1 MVTSAVRA
9 GVIEMVASHGKPFAN
24 MFHSL
29 LKAASLMVTVL
40 FGLLHPNMYGS
51 TQNIGHLIDNLSKVP
66 PLWKFLAKKMEVPSN
81 VLICQ
86 ERCNPIQP
94 PQLTSSS
101 STNMRNS
108 EAIIKSQSLRSSL
121 HVFHCPALVA
131 GQQVECLLPLPSF
144 LTTTYG
150 RTVADVISFQLPLR
164 HHMKQTQGLE
174 PFTWRLFTWAQ
185 SSVHGDHVWCQ
196 SDLHHLFHE
205 AQGHLGFPMGFPQK
219 RWVLFS
225 WQQIKMDQTYII

>member
-1 MVTSAVRA
+1 MKILSKKN
-9 GVIEMVASHGKPFAN
+9 GGPEQC
-24 MFHSL
+24 L
-29 LKAASLMVTVL
+29 
-40 FGLLHPNMYGS
+40 
-51 TQNIGHLIDNLSKVP
+51 NLSGTLQP
-66 PLWKFLAKKMEVPSN
+66 HTTPSAYL
-81 VLICQ
+81 VIKHQ
-86 ERCNPIQP
+86 HAQFRG
-94 PQLTSSS
+94 
-101 STNMRNS
+101 
-108 EAIIKSQSLRSSL
+108 IIKSQSLRSSL

-144 LTTTYG
+144 LTTTDG

-219 RWVLFS
+219 RWVVFS
-225 WQQIKMDQTYII
+225 WQQIKMDQTYIILYNIKIYKI